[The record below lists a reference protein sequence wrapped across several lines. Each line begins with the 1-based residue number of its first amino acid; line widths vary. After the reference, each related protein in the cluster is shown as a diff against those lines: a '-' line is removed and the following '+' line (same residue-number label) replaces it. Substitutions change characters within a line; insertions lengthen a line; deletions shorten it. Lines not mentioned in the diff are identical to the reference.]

1 MEHPDVV
8 SIRSN
13 YANALMDENPE
24 EAKKLLESVLKQRLT
39 FFGSDSMPVAWSY
52 GNLGVQA
59 YVCFLRHGGGEAA
72 LLESLH
78 MHMAACLRNGIG
90 GAAMVDRSQVNVDTV
105 VTDLWTKFGR
115 CLRHPA
121 DVVVSCVD
129 GMPCKCPLGGVV

>member
-1 MEHPDVV
+1 M
-8 SIRSN
+8 
-13 YANALMDENPE
+13 
-24 EAKKLLESVLKQRLT
+24 
-39 FFGSDSMPVAWSY
+39 
-52 GNLGVQA
+52 QA

-78 MHMAACLRNGIG
+78 MHMASNRTLAACLRNGIG

-105 VTDLWTKFGR
+105 VTDLWKTFGR

-129 GMPCKCPLGGVV
+129 GMPCKCPLGGVVEKKC